1 MNNRYDYEQKYPPD
15 KQYKEMSPTS
25 RLWKTYEDE
34 AGKYDLER
42 VADWRDGLDILL
54 VFVSAA
60 VDLPPANLTL

>member
-1 MNNRYDYEQKYPPD
+1 MNDRYDYEQKYPPD
-15 KQYKEMSPTS
+15 KQYEEMSPTS

-54 VFVSAA
+54 VFVSAP
-60 VDLPPANLTL
+60 VICHRQT